1 MTETAPISSQ
11 NPSPS
16 APAKKQKGCL
26 VQVLIFLGILLLV
39 VLATVGLTVWW
50 VTHKHDI
57 KAVDLTPPEEVMLEE
72 KVIML
77 SGEKPEKTLGDLER
91 PDLPEGAIEFTERE
105 INGVVSDNEG
115 LRERV
120 YIDLHPGRIEV
131 KMNYEMPDE
140 AEFFPGKTLRAN
152 IFLKVELQAEH
163 LELRIQKF
171 TISGFSVPSAWM
183 GDLKNVDLMDEF
195 LGGSDFAK
203 AFARGLKTLEVGEDY
218 IRVVPNE

>member
-1 MTETAPISSQ
+1 
-11 NPSPS
+11 
-16 APAKKQKGCL
+16 
-26 VQVLIFLGILLLV
+26 
-39 VLATVGLTVWW
+39 
-50 VTHKHDI
+50 
-57 KAVDLTPPEEVMLEE
+57 
-72 KVIML
+72 
-77 SGEKPEKTLGDLER
+77 
-91 PDLPEGAIEFTERE
+91 
-105 INGVVSDNEG
+105 
-115 LRERV
+115 
-120 YIDLHPGRIEV
+120 
-131 KMNYEMPDE
+131 MNYEMPDE

-203 AFARGLKTLEVGEDY
+203 AFARGLKSLEVGEDY